1 MATGT
6 DNSNPTSYELEILTI
21 VNNEGEGFDIRGLML
36 ECNLYESITRNFLM
50 GELVI
55 GDSIGLRENAKLFG
69 QESLRLRFKQPS
81 GVHDETDEDDIIDQ
95 VFRIYKITNE
105 KRLDETS
112 TVYQLYFT
120 SPEFITAKRKR
131 VSQALRGSMTDMAA
145 KIAEDH
151 LDIANENKD
160 KKLESYFELREKSQ
174 GDNFHVVIPNWT
186 VNHAINYLCSEAQ
199 GTSASSGLADSFY
212 FFQTACGGYRIQSLA
227 NMMDQEYGGG
237 RPFTYSQSASDVP
250 NAKDIPYDSTDEA
263 IGAGRRILDYK
274 VSSSAN
280 VLEGI
285 IGGLFAS
292 RQVTLDNTYQFYI
305 DKTFSYLDK
314 FHGGK
319 TSMNCHPLI
328 RQEPEIT
335 HIGTSADEGDVEI
348 IGSIEGKSISDYSD
362 AHLIFANDSSF
373 VNDEKNNIVQPD
385 HKIHMGSKQF
395 RKASQQLLKYYTM
408 DVAISARTDI
418 SVGQVITLDIPPPV
432 PGEEFES
439 KFFGGKHLITDI
451 AWQLTTNSCQTN
463 IKVIKDSVMNEIE
476 TTSIDYGA
484 TE

>member
-36 ECNLYESITRNFLM
+36 ECNLYESISRNFLM

-81 GVHDETDEDDIIDQ
+81 GVHDETDDADIIDQ
-95 VFRIYKITNE
+95 IFRIYKITNE
-105 KRLDETS
+105 KRVDESS

-120 SPEFITAKRKR
+120 SPEFLTSKRKR
-131 VSQALRGSMTDMAA
+131 ISQALRGSVSDMAA

-151 LDIANENKD
+151 LGIANEVKD
-160 KKLESYFELREKSQ
+160 KKLEPYFDIREKSQ
-174 GDNFHVVIPNWT
+174 GDNYHIVIPNWT
-186 VNHAINYLCSEAQ
+186 VNYTINHLCAEAQ
-199 GTSASSGLADSFY
+199 GTEATSGLADSFY
-212 FFQTACGGYRIQSLA
+212 FFQTANGGYRIQSLA

-237 RPFTYSQSASDVP
+237 RPFVYSQAASDNQNP
-250 NAKDIPYDSTDEA
+250 DIPYDSTEEG

-285 IGGLFAS
+285 MGGLFAS
-292 RQVTLDNTYQFYI
+292 RQVTLDNTYQFYV
-305 DKTFSYLDK
+305 DKSYSYLDK
-314 FHGGK
+314 FHGSK
-319 TSMNCHPLI
+319 TSLHCHPLV

-335 HIGTSADEGDVEI
+335 HIGTAADEGDVKI
-348 IGSIEGKSISDYSD
+348 IGSSEGESISDYTD
-362 AHLIFANDSSF
+362 AHLIYANDSSF
-373 VNDEKNNIVQPD
+373 MNDEKNTIVQPD
-385 HKIHMGSKQF
+385 HKIHMGSKQH

-408 DVAISARTDI
+408 DLVLPARTDI
-418 SVGQVITLDIPPPV
+418 SVGQVINLEIPPAI
-432 PGEEFES
+432 PGEDIES
-439 KFFGGKHLITDI
+439 KFFGGPHLITDLS
-451 AWQLTTNSCQTN
+451 WNLRTNSCQLN
-463 IKVIKDSVMNEIE
+463 VKVIKDSVMNQIETVEIE
-476 TTSIDYGA
+476 YGD